1 MLVIQIASTLLCCN
15 EWQWWLNPILYFG
28 RRERRVALVHRS
40 DLEWNLIVVMWFFFF
55 CEGQMLYIEKKR
67 KWVYRSC
74 GLPSRTWPFVFLMW
88 TVFSVTLFVIF
99 SFCHLCKR
107 NCWLLCGFYYMV
119 TTLGGK
125 IAKILW
131 QVFGA
136 DSFFNWQVS
145 SALSVILYT

>member
-1 MLVIQIASTLLCCN
+1 MLAIQIASTLLCCD
-15 EWQWWLNPILYFG
+15 EWQWWLNPIFYFG
-28 RRERRVALVHRS
+28 RRERRVVLVHHS
-40 DLEWNLIVVMWFFFF
+40 DLEWNQIVVMWFF
-55 CEGQMLYIEKKR
+55 CVCVKDRCYTLKR
-67 KWVYRSC
+67 R
-74 GLPSRTWPFVFLMW
+74 GNEFTDPSRTWPFVFLMW

-119 TTLGGK
+119 TTLGET